1 MAQINTFG
9 RLKARAA
16 IKDVSRVHGLPPHE
30 GQRIAN
36 FVPDQLN
43 ITLQDA
49 LDSDRDFL
57 AEYERSTEVRD
68 VVDMAKNL
76 EHFARN
82 VGVPAGLVIA
92 TRPLDDI
99 IPLRWDVKHEKQVTQ
114 WDGPTC
120 EELGLLKMDLLGL
133 HFCPRLSVPKADSRN
148 TE

>member
-1 MAQINTFG
+1 MCQFGREDVIRHVTEKYGYVAQINTLAVESSSG
-9 RLKARAA
+9 HQRC
-16 IKDVSRVHGLPPHE
+16 SHESTGSPNE

-82 VGVPAGLVIA
+82 VGVHAAGLVIA
-92 TRPLDDI
+92 PD
-99 IPLRWDVKHEKQVTQ
+99 RWMTSF
-114 WDGPTC
+114 
-120 EELGLLKMDLLGL
+120 
-133 HFCPRLSVPKADSRN
+133 HFAG
-148 TE
+148 T

>member
-1 MAQINTFG
+1 MCQFGREDVIRHVTESAGYVAVNTFG

-16 IKDVSRVHGLPPHE
+16 IKDVSRVHGLPPNE

-82 VGVPAGLVIA
+82 VGVHAAGLVIA

-99 IPLRWDVKHEKQVTQ
+99 IPLRWDVKHGSSHTMGWPYV
-114 WDGPTC
+114 
-120 EELGLLKMDLLGL
+120 
-133 HFCPRLSVPKADSRN
+133 
-148 TE
+148 